1 MHPGDQPTSQVVI
14 QLPRLP
20 HKGESNMSPYH
31 ILSLDGGGILGL
43 LTAKLLE
50 RLEMAHPGF
59 LSKVDLI
66 AGTSTGGILAL
77 GLAAGLTP
85 KEMGRL
91 YEESS
96 TTVFADSVWDD
107 IRDLGQLTG
116 ADYSNEPLKQAILD
130 LIGEITLGDLQKRVL
145 ISSFDLDNE
154 PQEPGTLRTWKP
166 KFFHN
171 FPGEESD
178 ADERVVDVALR
189 TSAAPAFFPIY
200 QGYIDG
206 GMVANNPSMCAL
218 AQALH
223 PETGGQKLRQ
233 VTLLSM
239 GTGIHPR
246 FLPEQNSDWGL
257 VQWAPHLLSLMI
269 EGSVGLAD
277 YQCKQLLGKRYLRMN
292 PILPKPIG
300 MDQVSQIPL
309 LKEVAEKVNL
319 DEAIRWL
326 KRYYK

>member
-1 MHPGDQPTSQVVI
+1 V
-14 QLPRLP
+14 
-20 HKGESNMSPYH
+20 
-31 ILSLDGGGILGL
+31 

-50 RLEMAHPGF
+50 RLEMAYPGF

-77 GLAAGLTP
+77 GLAAGRTP
-85 KEMGRL
+85 QEMGQL

-107 IRDLGQLTG
+107 IRDLGKLTG
-116 ADYSNEPLKQAILD
+116 ADYSNEPLRQAILE

-145 ISSFDLDNE
+145 VSSFDLDNE
-154 PQEPGTLRTWKP
+154 PQEPGALRTWKP

-171 FPGEESD
+171 FPGEDSD
-178 ADERVVDVALR
+178 ADEQVVDVALR
-189 TSAAPAFFPIY
+189 TGAAPAYFPIY

-206 GMVANNPSMCAL
+206 GVVANNPSMCAL

-223 PETGGQKLRQ
+223 PETGGRKLRQ

-239 GTGIHPR
+239 GTGINPR
-246 FLPEQNSDWGL
+246 FLPQQNEDWGL
-257 VQWAPHLLSLMI
+257 AQWAPHLFGLMV

-277 YQCKQLLGKRYLRMN
+277 YQCKQFLGKRYLRIN
-292 PILPKPIG
+292 PVLPRPIG
-300 MDQVSQIPL
+300 MDRVDQIPL
-309 LKEVAEKVNL
+309 LKEVAEEVNL
-319 DEAIRWL
+319 DAAIRWL
-326 KRYYK
+326 KRYHK

>member
-1 MHPGDQPTSQVVI
+1 M
-14 QLPRLP
+14 
-20 HKGESNMSPYH
+20 NMSYYH
-31 ILSLDGGGILGL
+31 ILSLDGGGILGM

-59 LSKVDLI
+59 LSKINLF

-85 KEMGRL
+85 QEIGRL

-107 IRDLGQLTG
+107 IRDLGKLTG

-130 LIGEITLGDLQKRVL
+130 LIGEMTLGDLQKRVL
-145 ISSFDLDNE
+145 VPSFDLDSE
-154 PQEPGTLRTWKP
+154 AHGSGALRTWKP

-171 FPGEESD
+171 FPGKDSD
-178 ADERVVDVALR
+178 ADEKVVDVALR
-189 TSAAPAFFPIY
+189 TGAAPTYFPIY

-206 GMVANNPSMCAL
+206 GVVANNPSMCAL
-218 AQALH
+218 AQVLS
-223 PETGGQKLRQ
+223 PEAGGQKLRQ

-239 GTGIHPR
+239 GTGINPR
-246 FLPEQNSDWGL
+246 YLPQQDADWGL
-257 VQWAPHLLSLMI
+257 VQWAPHLFSLMV
-269 EGSVGLAD
+269 EGSIGLAD
-277 YQCKQLLGKRYLRMN
+277 YQCKQFLGKRYLRIN
-292 PILPKPIG
+292 PVLPQPIG
-300 MDQVSQIPL
+300 MDRVDQIPL
-309 LKEVAEKVNL
+309 LKEVAEEVNL
-319 DEAIRWL
+319 DAAIRWL

>member
-1 MHPGDQPTSQVVI
+1 
-14 QLPRLP
+14 
-20 HKGESNMSPYH
+20 MSPYH
-31 ILSLDGGGILGL
+31 ILSLDGGGILGV

-50 RLEMAHPGF
+50 RLEIAHPGF

-85 KEMGRL
+85 KEIGRL

-96 TTVFADSVWDD
+96 TTVFADSIWDD
-107 IRDLGQLTG
+107 IRDLGKLAG
-116 ADYSNEPLKQAILD
+116 ADYSNKPLKQAILE

-145 ISSFDLDNE
+145 ISSFDLDNN
-154 PQEPGTLRTWKP
+154 PQEPSALRTWKP

-171 FPGEESD
+171 FPGEDSD
-178 ADERVVDVALR
+178 ADQRVVDVALR
-189 TSAAPAFFPIY
+189 TSAAPTFFPIY
-200 QGYIDG
+200 QGYVDG
-206 GMVANNPSMCAL
+206 GVVANNPSTCAL

-223 PETGGQKLRQ
+223 PETGGQKLGQ

-239 GTGIHPR
+239 GTGINPK
-246 FLPEQNSDWGL
+246 FLPEKDAGWGL
-257 VQWAPHLLSLMI
+257 AQWAPHLISLIM

-277 YQCKQLLGKRYLRMN
+277 YQCKQILGKRYLRIN
-292 PILPKPIG
+292 PTLPKPIG
-300 MDQVSQIPL
+300 LEEVSQIPL
-309 LKEVAEKVNL
+309 LKEVAEKANL
-319 DEAIRWL
+319 DDAIRWL